1 MNHLNK
7 MRLAVFFCSL
17 AVLIILSACGSD
29 ETDRQEESVTLTI
42 SAAASLTMHSK
53 QQQMSFMNRILKLKQ
68 ILTLA
73 AQALCGS
80 KSLKERLQTC
90 SFLHQQVI
98 LIR

>member
-1 MNHLNK
+1 
-7 MRLAVFFCSL
+7 MRLAVLFCSL

-42 SAAASLTMHSK
+42 SAAASLTMHSRK
-53 QQQMSFMNRILKLKQ
+53 QQMSFMNRILKLKQ

-80 KSLKERLQTC
+80 KSLRSAC
-90 SFLHQQVI
+90 RPVFLHQQVI